1 MRQSV
6 NEIEWIFK
14 NKIKLKFAVHIL
26 SQFCVSVY
34 AFFSLVLLLLRLT
47 TRDSLNC
54 RNQKQLTSIAL
65 SVRIGIRLYALYLHS
80 AICILQWMDFFSI
93 PLRTCKKLL
102 MRYTLL
108 SVYLLNTLYLV
119 QFSLVEKYFY
129 KNSSNKRR
137 ERRNNFGKL
146 FECSK
151 CI

>member
-14 NKIKLKFAVHIL
+14 NKIKLKFTVHIL

-54 RNQKQLTSIAL
+54 RNQKELTSIAL

-119 QFSLVEKYFY
+119 QFSLAEKILLQKFI
-129 KNSSNKRR
+129 KQKKR
-137 ERRNNFGKL
+137 KT
-146 FECSK
+146 K
-151 CI
+151 